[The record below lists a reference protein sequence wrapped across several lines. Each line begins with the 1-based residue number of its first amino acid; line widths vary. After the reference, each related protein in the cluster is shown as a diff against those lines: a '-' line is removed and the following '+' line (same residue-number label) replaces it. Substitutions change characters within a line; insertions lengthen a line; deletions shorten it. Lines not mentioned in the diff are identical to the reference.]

1 MGLIIF
7 FDNPHICENQIKC
20 VLQNPQSNE
29 EIINDIKCNFNE
41 WKLKYNLWDT
51 AEVAFWSKIIALKY
65 IY

>member
-1 MGLIIF
+1 M
-7 FDNPHICENQIKC
+7 CENQIKC
-20 VLQNPQSNE
+20 VLQNPRSNE